1 MTNVCR
7 GSGRVARHEQLKRAH
22 RKNPKACSDESW
34 NEQVNKE
41 FVKEVMKGVW
51 GMPRL
56 SEAKKDVISCDK
68 LRGSANRNYIRRF
81 PNGVTQCT
89 EGALSIVR
97 WKQTQGTETSKY
109 LEEEKTI

>member
-1 MTNVCR
+1 
-7 GSGRVARHEQLKRAH
+7 
-22 RKNPKACSDESW
+22 
-34 NEQVNKE
+34 
-41 FVKEVMKGVW
+41 
-51 GMPRL
+51 MPRL

-81 PNGVTQCT
+81 PNGATQCT

-109 LEEEKTI
+109 LEEKKTIVIPQVVASEKGTAQTSTACCWRVVGPHLETIIKLNFLES